1 MEQVE
6 GRGQISEVGGQTSED
21 SRQPAAGRG
30 QKSEDSRLRLM
41 ASARQGGQKA
51 AGSIKTEVGG
61 RKSEIR
67 REKFSCGS
75 GFQPRSCG
83 LNYLII

>member
-67 REKFSCGS
+67 RRRAEDRD
-75 GFQPRSCG
+75 QRSEVRDQKATR
-83 LNYLII
+83 N